1 MRCRIPVAAGDPR
14 EIEAAPASEDF
25 VKGGGRP
32 WRVEARK
39 SLPRQGPERREQT
52 RTGPW
57 STDAW
62 RYPGGAEVGW
72 VSKDEQDRRAGVPLP
87 RARKQTRLP
96 SLQRAGAD
104 GHAWAGGPGDRGCG
118 LQTRSP
124 ARKRSSAPCSGPS
137 ASARSS
143 RQPRVRVGT
152 WLPRGR
158 GHPQEPLPGAAGQGS
173 AVGRDTGLF
182 RPRPLPSSA
191 GNGPAC
197 HGGGVSR
204 RGPPSSAG
212 PRSGSPVPL
221 AHPHSPLVC
230 VCVCVPGGRGGGDEA
245 CALPVGEEGRA
256 GAHVHQHA
264 QRPLH
269 SHGSVHSGRQGRQL
283 LRVPVEAVDPGRKEG
298 DAVRPVSAA
307 SGTGSPRLPLS
318 RVLGREAAAVPDPDS
333 APPRGMCLFPARP
346 SCQRG
351 RLAGHG
357 GPRPLC
363 ARQGLG
369 SGPGRGAPGSPAEL
383 SSSGLWRRLRL
394 SAPQQKVAGGP
405 WASPRCRVDASDV
418 RFPRRQCLGEPRRA
432 VGKTQVTLVKG
443 LEILEVSRQG
453 VTTTQDRWGWAAPGG
468 RPLRAEIRA
477 SRLGSRSSP
486 RLNVG
491 TLREPWWARGVPG
504 GPRGPAERDDPVRGS
519 GGHSPVCAPGR
530 RLPRACISRLAWCHL
545 VPPGL

>member
-1 MRCRIPVAAGDPR
+1 MPFPVAAGDPR

-39 SLPRQGPERREQT
+39 SLPRQGPEHREQT

-62 RYPGGAEVGW
+62 RCPGGAEVGW
-72 VSKDEQDRRAGVPLP
+72 VSKDEQDRRAGVPRP

-124 ARKRSSAPCSGPS
+124 ARRRSSAPCSGPS

-204 RGPPSSAG
+204 QGPPSSAG

-245 CALPVGEEGRA
+245 CALPVAERRRRSEACFCCLGDGVPEAPLVPSSRSGGSGRA
-256 GAHVHQHA
+256 GPGLGPSAGDVSLPGTAFVPERTPGWSRRSPAPLRQA
-264 QRPLH
+264 GPGVWARPRGPRLT
-269 SHGSVHSGRQGRQL
+269 GRALVLG
-283 LRVPVEAVDPGRKEG
+283 VVEAAPL
-298 DAVRPVSAA
+298 VR
-307 SGTGSPRLPLS
+307 
-318 RVLGREAAAVPDPDS
+318 
-333 APPRGMCLFPARP
+333 
-346 SCQRG
+346 
-351 RLAGHG
+351 
-357 GPRPLC
+357 
-363 ARQGLG
+363 
-369 SGPGRGAPGSPAEL
+369 SPAE
-383 SSSGLWRRLRL
+383 
-394 SAPQQKVAGGP
+394 
-405 WASPRCRVDASDV
+405 
-418 RFPRRQCLGEPRRA
+418 
-432 VGKTQVTLVKG
+432 
-443 LEILEVSRQG
+443 
-453 VTTTQDRWGWAAPGG
+453 GG
-468 RPLRAEIRA
+468 RGPLGLPA
-477 SRLGSRSSP
+477 L
-486 RLNVG
+486 
-491 TLREPWWARGVPG
+491 PG
-504 GPRGPAERDDPVRGS
+504 
-519 GGHSPVCAPGR
+519 
-530 RLPRACISRLAWCHL
+530 
-545 VPPGL
+545 

>member
-1 MRCRIPVAAGDPR
+1 MFGALGICPL
-14 EIEAAPASEDF
+14 IEAAACEGGDLVAVWLGPPSEALVRRSRAGERRGPGHRPLPASSGLRWE
-25 VKGGGRP
+25 
-32 WRVEARK
+32 
-39 SLPRQGPERREQT
+39 
-52 RTGPW
+52 
-57 STDAW
+57 
-62 RYPGGAEVGW
+62 
-72 VSKDEQDRRAGVPLP
+72 
-87 RARKQTRLP
+87 RARL
-96 SLQRAGAD
+96 S
-104 GHAWAGGPGDRGCG
+104 
-118 LQTRSP
+118 
-124 ARKRSSAPCSGPS
+124 
-137 ASARSS
+137 
-143 RQPRVRVGT
+143 
-152 WLPRGR
+152 RGR
-158 GHPQEPLPGAAGQGS
+158 GEPTRPAFLGWPEVQQ
-173 AVGRDTGLF
+173 
-182 RPRPLPSSA
+182 PRPP
-191 GNGPAC
+191 
-197 HGGGVSR
+197 
-204 RGPPSSAG
+204 
-212 PRSGSPVPL
+212 GSPAL
-221 AHPHSPLVC
+221 SPC

-318 RVLGREAAAVPDPDS
+318 RVLGQEAAAVPDPDS

-383 SSSGLWRRLRL
+383 SSSGSWRRLCS
-394 SAPQQKVAGGP
+394 SAPQQKVARGP
-405 WASPRCRVDASDV
+405 WASPRCLVDASDV
-418 RFPRRQCLGEPRRA
+418 RFPRQQCLGEPRRG
-432 VGKTQVTLVKG
+432 VGKTQVTLVKE

-453 VTTTQDRWGWAAPGG
+453 VATTQDRWGWAAPGG

-477 SRLGSRSSP
+477 PRLGSRSSP
-486 RLNVG
+486 HLNVG
-491 TLREPWWARGVPG
+491 TLGEPWWARGVPG
-504 GPRGPAERDDPVRGS
+504 GPRGPAERNDPVRGS

-530 RLPRACISRLAWCHL
+530 
-545 VPPGL
+545 

>member
-1 MRCRIPVAAGDPR
+1 M
-14 EIEAAPASEDF
+14 
-25 VKGGGRP
+25 
-32 WRVEARK
+32 
-39 SLPRQGPERREQT
+39 
-52 RTGPW
+52 
-57 STDAW
+57 
-62 RYPGGAEVGW
+62 
-72 VSKDEQDRRAGVPLP
+72 
-87 RARKQTRLP
+87 
-96 SLQRAGAD
+96 
-104 GHAWAGGPGDRGCG
+104 
-118 LQTRSP
+118 
-124 ARKRSSAPCSGPS
+124 
-137 ASARSS
+137 
-143 RQPRVRVGT
+143 
-152 WLPRGR
+152 
-158 GHPQEPLPGAAGQGS
+158 
-173 AVGRDTGLF
+173 
-182 RPRPLPSSA
+182 
-191 GNGPAC
+191 
-197 HGGGVSR
+197 
-204 RGPPSSAG
+204 
-212 PRSGSPVPL
+212 
-221 AHPHSPLVC
+221 
-230 VCVCVPGGRGGGDEA
+230 
-245 CALPVGEEGRA
+245 
-256 GAHVHQHA
+256 
-264 QRPLH
+264 
-269 SHGSVHSGRQGRQL
+269 
-283 LRVPVEAVDPGRKEG
+283 
-298 DAVRPVSAA
+298 RPVSAA

-394 SAPQQKVAGGP
+394 SAPQQKAAGGP

-530 RLPRACISRLAWCHL
+530 RLPRACISRLAWCHPRQGQASRPPAWGMAARGH
-545 VPPGL
+545 VPAPG